1 MASIPTWFDESAYLT
16 NKLDQLKSVEPN
28 VAWNESTL
36 KAAIAGAGYT
46 PFEHFV
52 AFGAAEHISPNAQ
65 FNVAEYLAAKAA
77 QMNANL
83 KEGETPWTEAS
94 IAKAIKDAGMTEWSH
109 YQQFGSAEGVNP
121 SNSFDAAAY
130 CAAKAAIMGGEWTA
144 ASIAKAIADAGMSVL
159 EHYEMY
165 KGAGA
170 DEVAADAMFP
180 IAPADKVTPSITFD
194 PYQPENV
201 GSSFALTDK
210 DDTFNGTANSDTI
223 TGRLEHLGGRDS
235 IIDTNANDQDHMILD
250 AGMSANVAANGATVK
265 GIENITINTAAV
277 RDLTV
282 DVAGFE
288 GMQTLRV
295 KPTAD
300 SFANLTVN
308 GLTKAT
314 VDAATASSVTLAGKT
329 SSTTDDVV
337 VKLNNAAVN
346 VTNDSTNAIET
357 LTISSDVATKV
368 TLAEAAANETT
379 IKTAGDGDM
388 TLSMAV
394 ANFGAT
400 SDTIVKGNAGKLAV
414 ELTGSAATV
423 DTTKIAAGVDSITF
437 VASTSGDSTVTANNG
452 QNFILKDASTFIF
465 NMATSNTASND
476 SVNVALADG
485 KTYTVKTGDLLEN
498 ITVNAAKGNTITAL
512 SGGTVADTATLTG
525 SDTLGLGAVTGFK
538 TLDASAFSG
547 TLNATAA
554 LNGLNILGGTDTNTV
569 TLAAAD
575 ASDTT
580 FYKGTGEGVD
590 NVTLTGADISGT
602 VVVDA
607 GAGADTVT
615 LAASSEIVKVAS
627 IDLGAGANTFVA
639 NTDVTG
645 TLLVKGG
652 ADVDTFD
659 LTAITVGATGNAT
672 IDAGAGNDVITLT
685 KVDAT
690 SGGTLTINAGDGN
703 DTISVGSAA
712 TAGFTID
719 AGAGDDTIT
728 LASQATGAY
737 TVNGGEGNDTVVL
750 TATTAVD
757 YSDVTFS
764 GIESFKLGGNT
775 TLSAKAFADGA
786 SVAKSAGVATATLTV
801 NAEASGAD
809 VINLSNVA
817 RGIDTTINVARND
830 SFTALTGSQNTDTL
844 ALGSDGV
851 SLNLTKAAVSSIE
864 AITFGSD
871 AADVLTIGNFT
882 GTDSLSVTFDKA
894 ATGQADKLIID
905 LTTDFSTMVTS
916 AEKVQHAGD
925 WFASATDA
933 DGTLTYMDDNGALI
947 TVALV
952 GVTAGGGV
960 AGSISVDAGNL
971 SIIGGATS

>member
-250 AGMSANVAANGATVK
+250 AGMSANVAAGATVR

-314 VDAATASSVTLAGKT
+314 VDAATASSVTLAGKV

-394 ANFGAT
+394 VNFGAT

-452 QNFILKDASTFIF
+452 QNFILKDASTFTF
-465 NMATSNTASND
+465 DMASGNTASND

-554 LNGLNILGGTDTNTV
+554 LNGLNILGGTGTNTV
-569 TLAAAD
+569 TLAATAD
-575 ASDTT
+575 SDTT

-615 LAASSEIVKVAS
+615 LASSSKIIKVAS
-627 IDLGAGANTFVA
+627 IDLGAGANTFEA
-639 NTDVTG
+639 DTDVTG

-685 KVDAT
+685 TVDAT

-750 TATTAVD
+750 TATAVD

-817 RGIDTTINVARND
+817 KGIDTTINVGHDD

-844 ALGSDGV
+844 AINGSQAV
-851 SLNLTKAAVSSIE
+851 TLNLAKAAISNIE
-864 AITFGSD
+864 AISFGSVAVD
-871 AADVLTIGNFT
+871 ALTIGNFT
-882 GTDSLSVTFDKA
+882 GTDTLSVTFDTA
-894 ATGQADKLIID
+894 QSTTGDSLTID
-905 LTTDFSTMVTS
+905 LTAAFTS
-916 AEKVQHAGD
+916 VSSIGDVKAAGQYFVD
-925 WFASATDA
+925 NISNPTSVV
-933 DGTLTYMDDNGALI
+933 YMDDNHQII
-947 TVALV
+947 TVGL
-952 GVTAGGGV
+952 TGV
-960 AGSISVDAGNL
+960 ANNGVVGTTGDLVITGAHAG
-971 SIIGGATS
+971 

>member
-314 VDAATASSVTLAGKT
+314 VDAATASSVTLAGKV

-368 TLAEAAANETT
+368 TLTEESTNKTT

-388 TLSMAV
+388 TLSMDV
-394 ANFGAT
+394 ANFTSAT
-400 SDTIVKGNAGKLAV
+400 GDTIVKGNAGKLAV
-414 ELTGSAATV
+414 ELTDSAATV

-437 VASTSGDSTVTANNG
+437 VATTAGSTVTANNG
-452 QNFILKDASTFIF
+452 QNFILKDASIFTF
-465 NMATSNTASND
+465 NMATTNTASND

-554 LNGLNILGGTDTNTV
+554 LNDLNILGGTGTNTV
-569 TLAAAD
+569 TLAATA

-817 RGIDTTINVARND
+817 KGIDTTINVGHDD

-844 ALGSDGV
+844 AINGSQAV
-851 SLNLTKAAVSSIE
+851 TLNLAKAAISNIE
-864 AITFGSD
+864 AISFGSD
-871 AADVLTIGNFT
+871 AVDALTIGNFT
-882 GTDSLSVTFDKA
+882 GTDTLSVTFDTTQSTA
-894 ATGQADKLIID
+894 GDSLTID
-905 LTTDFSTMVTS
+905 LTAAFTS
-916 AEKVQHAGD
+916 VSSIGDVKAAGQYFVD
-925 WFASATDA
+925 NISNPTSVV
-933 DGTLTYMDDNGALI
+933 YMDDNHQLI
-947 TVALV
+947 TVSL
-952 GVTAGGGV
+952 TGV
-960 AGSISVDAGNL
+960 ASNGVVGTTGDLVIT
-971 SIIGGATS
+971 GANS